1 MNRLLVKCPTIIEF
15 NGLPGTGKTTI
26 AKKLGEV
33 LTDSGLNVVYYSDY
47 YKTYCHNRIKQV
59 LGVCSHPF
67 LTIKYSM
74 LLFNLTR
81 GCHLKK
87 LNKKYILASIL
98 NFPGKITLANR
109 RDIDTIIV
117 DQGIVQEIL
126 SIFHSVDTDA
136 DFSAV
141 FKFLHQE
148 FATLMIVNV
157 DLDIDKNQE
166 RINKR
171 QDGASWYDGM
181 KDLEIQ
187 KQEFISEGITINKIR
202 SHNTLVR
209 AVSIVSERIDDN
221 VSDIIKMVNK
231 KE

>member
-26 AKKLGEV
+26 AKKLGAV
-33 LTDSGLNVVYYSDY
+33 LTDSCLDVVYYSDY
-47 YKTYCHNRIKQV
+47 YKTFCHDRIKQV
-59 LGVCSHPF
+59 LGVCRHPF

-74 LLFNLTR
+74 LLFKLTR
-81 GCHLKK
+81 GCQLKR

-109 RDIDTIIV
+109 QDIDTIIV

-126 SIFHSVDTDA
+126 SIFHSVNTDA
-136 DFSAV
+136 DFSTL

-148 FATLMIVNV
+148 FSTLMIVNV

-181 KDLEIQ
+181 NDLEKQ
-187 KQEFISEGITINKIR
+187 KQELISEGITINKIR

-209 AVSIVSERIDDN
+209 TVSIVSEKIDDN
-221 VSDIIKMVNK
+221 VSDIIRMLNK